1 MDRSEIEI
9 KISRLKLEHKE
20 VTKERKKNQ
29 IDNVEAKLFLK
40 HKVILKEIADLEWE
54 LKSSKEKNDHRKSVL
69 NMGMKWGSMKGTKET
84 EQDSSLSLVVT
95 LCDVTLELLDK
106 NDLDDQFKE
115 KLQDLIIYLDSK
127 RIP

>member
-1 MDRSEIEI
+1 
-9 KISRLKLEHKE
+9 
-20 VTKERKKNQ
+20 
-29 IDNVEAKLFLK
+29 
-40 HKVILKEIADLEWE
+40 
-54 LKSSKEKNDHRKSVL
+54 
-69 NMGMKWGSMKGTKET
+69 MKGTKET